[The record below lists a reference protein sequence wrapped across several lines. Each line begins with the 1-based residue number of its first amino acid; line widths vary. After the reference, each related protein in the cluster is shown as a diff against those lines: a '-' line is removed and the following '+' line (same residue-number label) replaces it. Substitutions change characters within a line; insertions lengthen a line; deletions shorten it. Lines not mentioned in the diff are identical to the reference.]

1 MASKNNKL
9 QEEVEGTQ
17 ISRIRNKKEETP
29 EENLTDSKKMRGKYE
44 ELLYDNRLTIPAKTN
59 FMKHTNNQL
68 KKI

>member
-17 ISRIRNKKEETP
+17 ISHIRNKKEETP

-44 ELLYDNRLTIPAKTN
+44 
-59 FMKHTNNQL
+59 
-68 KKI
+68 